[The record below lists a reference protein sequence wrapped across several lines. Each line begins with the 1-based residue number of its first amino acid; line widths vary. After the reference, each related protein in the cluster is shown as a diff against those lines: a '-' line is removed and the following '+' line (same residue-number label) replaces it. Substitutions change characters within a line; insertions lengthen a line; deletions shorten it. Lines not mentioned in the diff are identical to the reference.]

1 VKKVLKAVLV
11 VAGVLVL
18 AVGALGV
25 AVVQGWL
32 SPFGIDVERKDSQ
45 VVTAVERTQEVSLLS
60 LAVQGLTSEK
70 RDREI
75 FGQTVPGSGET
86 VFIEYTFDAKL
97 GLDGQQVEVRRSAAN
112 TYVVS
117 VPDFMFIGYDEP
129 TFEVAVEDSG
139 VLSWVTPDVDQLD
152 MVNDV
157 FDGDARA
164 QYLDD
169 QQTALEEQAKVFYDS
184 LITGID
190 PDATITYEFA
200 SA

>member
-1 VKKVLKAVLV
+1 MLKVVLL

-25 AVVQGWL
+25 AVTQGWL
-32 SPFGIDVERKDSQ
+32 SLFGVNAERKDSQ
-45 VVTAVERTQEVSLLS
+45 VITAVERTQEVSLLS

-75 FGQTVPGSGET
+75 FGQSVPGSGET
-86 VFIEYTFDAKL
+86 VYIEYAFHAKL
-97 GLDGQQVEVRRSAAN
+97 GFDGEQVGVRRSGTSA
-112 TYVVS
+112 YVVS
-117 VPDFMFIGYDEP
+117 VPDFLVIGYDEP
-129 TFEVAVEDSG
+129 TFEMAVEDNG

-157 FDGDARA
+157 FDDAA
-164 QYLDD
+164 QQEYLDN
-169 QQTALEEQAKVFYDS
+169 QKLALEEQTKVFYDS

-190 PDATITYEFA
+190 PEASITYEFA